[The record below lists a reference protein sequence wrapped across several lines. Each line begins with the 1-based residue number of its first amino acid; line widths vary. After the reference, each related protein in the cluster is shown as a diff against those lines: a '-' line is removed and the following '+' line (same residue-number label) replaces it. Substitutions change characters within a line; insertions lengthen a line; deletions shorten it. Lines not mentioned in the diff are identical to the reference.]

1 MEQDGRGVGGLE
13 VHLLHEY
20 IRNTPSDIEVHG
32 KQEYLTSENEY
43 IEPCKLIN
51 SSPYP
56 GIAPQSLNSNTL
68 PLHLPGGQC
77 SCPGYACLRQGLSD
91 SHSI

>member
-56 GIAPQSLNSNTL
+56 GIAPQSLNSSSQAL
-68 PLHLPGGQC
+68 YLPGD
-77 SCPGYACLRQGLSD
+77 L
-91 SHSI
+91 